1 MSDGTEIIELRDGR
15 SVRLGPIEPDHAECY
30 RAYMVTLCSQTAWTG
45 TLPDEV
51 KDLEKQRE
59 RFEKLASQTPEDAR
73 EWVLGVFDAGSG
85 AIVGDC
91 GWHCIDYRKFRHVAS
106 LGIGILDHYHG
117 VGLGRI
123 LMERAIS
130 AAKDDPRVL
139 KIELGVFAENMIARR
154 LYDSL
159 GFEIEG
165 VRKNALQQE
174 DGEFMD
180 DVVMGLWLGGDHHA
194 KNA

>member
-1 MSDGTEIIELRDGR
+1 
-15 SVRLGPIEPDHAECY
+15 
-30 RAYMVTLCSQTAWTG
+30 MVTLCRQTPWTG

-51 KDLEKQRE
+51 KDIEKQRE
-59 RFEKLASQTPEDAR
+59 RFEKAANQSPGDAG
-73 EWVLGVFDAGSG
+73 EWILGAFDADTGE
-85 AIVGDC
+85 IVGDC
-91 GWHCIDYRKFRHVAS
+91 SWRCIDYKKFRHVAS
-106 LGIGILDHYHG
+106 LGIGILDRYHG
-117 VGLGRI
+117 VGLGRL

-130 AAKDDPRVL
+130 AARADPCVL
-139 KIELGVFAENMIARR
+139 KIELGVFAGNSIARK

-165 VRKNALQQE
+165 IRKNALQQE
-174 DGEFMD
+174 DGVFMD